1 LKLSIAE
8 AADGD
13 GDGDSDGVAEV
24 KVFEAAVLVAGPDV
38 EVIETLPEKNSPIST
53 EDNRTQVEES
63 RGQWQRSETSEIRC
77 LGTLREASEGWS
89 NFAVIR
95 AA

>member
-1 LKLSIAE
+1 MIQLCSPQASF
-8 AADGD
+8 G
-13 GDGDSDGVAEV
+13 SCNVV
-24 KVFEAAVLVAGPDV
+24 YSP
-38 EVIETLPEKNSPIST
+38 LPEKNSPIST